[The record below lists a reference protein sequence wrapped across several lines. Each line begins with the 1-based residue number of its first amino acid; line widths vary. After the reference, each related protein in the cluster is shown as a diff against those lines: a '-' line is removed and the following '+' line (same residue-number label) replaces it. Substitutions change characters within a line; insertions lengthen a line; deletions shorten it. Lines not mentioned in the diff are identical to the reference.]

1 MEHIGPAHDESE
13 LEALKAVAR
22 QCLAASQRKLDLARA
37 LPDGPRAARCRSRPC
52 GWLTCRAL
60 VVVTCLKAHGLT
72 GDSRPCPP
80 GPAAGRPDKP
90 RTGRRRGQGGWPFGS
105 E

>member
-22 QCLAASQRKLDLARA
+22 QCLAAGQRKLDLARA

-72 GDSRPCPP
+72 GDSRHVH
-80 GPAAGRPDKP
+80 
-90 RTGRRRGQGGWPFGS
+90 RGQPQAS
-105 E
+105 Q